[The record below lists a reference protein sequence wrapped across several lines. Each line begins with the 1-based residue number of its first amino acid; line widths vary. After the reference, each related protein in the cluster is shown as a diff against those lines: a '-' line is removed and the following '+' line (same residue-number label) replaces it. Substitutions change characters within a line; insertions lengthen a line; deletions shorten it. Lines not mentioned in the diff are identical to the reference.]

1 MLCAGAMNV
10 AATPDRDA
18 LTGLPGDGA
27 ARALLEHWRSA
38 AAGDGVAV
46 DGVHLMMLG
55 LGRFDT
61 VNRAYGEAAGDG
73 ALIEIARRIAHF
85 AGDEFEEGDW
95 LAARLGGGTFLLAAR
110 EACSRERWQWLAEA
124 LADAIAHPID
134 AGERSGRVRLWPR
147 IALLRALSD
156 DEVDGLFERLATTLE
171 RNDGQGASR
180 IEWVDRGLADDSA
193 SRTELEADLLT
204 ALDGDEIAI
213 LFQPQYA
220 CDTDALVGA
229 EALARWSHPRLGRI
243 GAGALFAIAERVD
256 QVPQLSRHIL
266 QKALEAG
273 RGWPDGLR
281 LSVNVTPADLAI
293 PGFAEEFVRM
303 VGETGFAAQRLTLE
317 LTEQVLLG
325 DLERCAAQLT
335 ILREAGMKIALDD
348 FGAGFC
354 NFRYLKVLPL
364 DTLKLDRAMVEG
376 IEDSADDLAVLR
388 GIVAMARALGLAVT
402 AEGIETEAQRRIV
415 AEEGCAVYQGF
426 LRAAPMGA
434 EEFARLARGEK

>member
-1 MLCAGAMNV
+1 M
-10 AATPDRDA
+10 
-18 LTGLPGDGA
+18 
-27 ARALLEHWRSA
+27 
-38 AAGDGVAV
+38 
-46 DGVHLMMLG
+46 
-55 LGRFDT
+55 
-61 VNRAYGEAAGDG
+61 
-73 ALIEIARRIAHF
+73 
-85 AGDEFEEGDW
+85 
-95 LAARLGGGTFLLAAR
+95 
-110 EACSRERWQWLAEA
+110 
-124 LADAIAHPID
+124 
-134 AGERSGRVRLWPR
+134 
-147 IALLRALSD
+147 
-156 DEVDGLFERLATTLE
+156 
-171 RNDGQGASR
+171 
-180 IEWVDRGLADDSA
+180 
-193 SRTELEADLLT
+193 
-204 ALDGDEIAI
+204 
-213 LFQPQYA
+213 
-220 CDTDALVGA
+220 
-229 EALARWSHPRLGRI
+229 
-243 GAGALFAIAERVD
+243 
-256 QVPQLSRHIL
+256 PQLSRHIL
-266 QKALEAG
+266 HKALEAG

-434 EEFARLARGEK
+434 EEFARLACGEK